1 MSKERFD
8 IHQHLT
14 DRFVSAI
21 EAGAGKWQMPWHRG
35 SGNRHPVNIASGN
48 KYRGVNVLALWVD
61 AQVNGYRPR

>member
-14 DRFVSAI
+14 GSIVSAI
-21 EAGAGKWQMPWHRG
+21 EAAAGEWQMPWHRS

-48 KYRGVNVLALWVD
+48 KYRGVNVLALWVEG
-61 AQVNGYRPR
+61 QIQ